1 MSKQSKKTLRSTQE
15 LNARYAR
22 FCETNELDST
32 IAPELQIAESE
43 KQQMWLDNL
52 VSQLKIAELEGRKLA
67 RGRTD
72 VVREISLKTS
82 VKRALKDAL
91 TNTINIAVDMSPKS
105 AKWLSEAQKEAQ
117 KVRTMNYER
126 GQQMSLFG

>member
-1 MSKQSKKTLRSTQE
+1 MSKQTKKVQRSTQE

-32 IAPELQIAESE
+32 IAPEFQIAENE
-43 KQQMWLDNL
+43 KQQMWLDSL
-52 VSQLKIAELEGRKLA
+52 VSQLKVAELEGRKLA

-72 VVREISLKTS
+72 VVREISRKTGI
-82 VKRALKDAL
+82 KRALKNAL
-91 TNTINIAVDMSPKS
+91 MDTINIVVDMSPKS

-117 KVRTMNYER
+117 QIRTSSYER